1 MKGSKLLKF
10 VSILVFVLILFSPLE
25 SSVRGD
31 YALQIVRELS
41 DKKYAGREAGTLDN
55 LRAIYFLKDDLR
67 NIGLNKF
74 IYQRFPVDVFVL
86 KDTPEFIL
94 KEGDKKLKS
103 YMYGKDFRDK
113 FSGSWEKE
121 GYIKKEGERLKDSFL
136 LIDGDLSKNFIYAKM
151 WGAEGVIMKVPKN
164 GAEMILQKS
173 VIPYKV
179 SIPTIYISSDT
190 YTDIASYMDKF
201 KNLRAYYR
209 IEYDKNSSY
218 AKNLIFLIP
227 SKSKEKETLVVSA
240 HVDHLGKDIDGYF
253 PGANDN
259 ASGVGVLIEI
269 AKEIWERGNNYP
281 FNILFLITNGEE
293 KGLLGA
299 EFFVGSPVV
308 PIEDIFLNINI
319 DCVGRGEKL
328 FVSYN
333 TYAEDMI
340 KNMNIKNVSF
350 VKDVFLDDSD
360 QYAFHL
366 KEIPTFFMMR
376 ANKDYSMPDLHQKTD
391 TWDKIPKENL
401 SESVQ
406 VFFDILQNVSSFNYV
421 LK

>member
-1 MKGSKLLKF
+1 F

-41 DKKYAGREAGTLDN
+41 DKRYAGREAGTLEN
-55 LRAIYFLKDDLR
+55 RRAIYFLGDELED
-67 NIGLNKF
+67 IGFNKV
-74 IYQRFPVDVFVL
+74 IYQRFPVDIFVL
-86 KDTPEFIL
+86 KDTPVFIL

-113 FSGSWEKE
+113 FSRNWEKE
-121 GYIKKEGERLKDSFL
+121 GYIKKEGESLKGSFL
-136 LIDGDLSKNFIYAKM
+136 LIDGDLSRDVFYAVR

-173 VIPYKV
+173 VIPYEDV
-179 SIPTIYISSDT
+179 IPTIYISSDA
-190 YTDIASYMDKF
+190 YKDIVFYMDKF
-201 KNLRAYYR
+201 KNLKAYYR
-209 IEYDKNSSY
+209 IKYDKKSSY
-218 AKNLIFLIP
+218 AQNLTFLIP
-227 SKSKEKETLVVSA
+227 SKSKEKKTLVVSA
-240 HVDHLGKDIDGYF
+240 HIDHLGKDIDGYF

-259 ASGVGVLIEI
+259 ASGVGVLMEI
-269 AKEIWERGNNYP
+269 AKEIWEKGNNYP
-281 FNILFLITNGEE
+281 FNILFLVTNGEE
-293 KGLLGA
+293 KGILGA
-299 EFFVGSPVV
+299 EFFVEDPVV

-340 KNMNIKNVSF
+340 KNMGIKNVSF
-350 VKDVFLDDSD
+350 VKDLFLADSD

-366 KEIPTFFMMR
+366 EGIPTFFILR

-401 SESVQ
+401 SESMQ
-406 VFFDILQNVSSFNYV
+406 VFFDILQKVSFFNYV